1 MALGTTQ
8 AARADSIFVDMK
20 TNARNGKDQVGFRQE
35 TGFKIVKDEKGV
47 DTRQKIFAFHDFVS
61 GKLIGFTPKEEPTY
75 EDHNIKEFIGY
86 LTLADKG
93 QPNVAVRFRIGNYH
107 GRRMVGLIN
116 GALASDT
123 QDLFIRMTFSA
134 EGDKIGDWVLDNN
147 MAFLTVRKGD
157 ANGEKI
163 EPLYMDESGAPLVD
177 KEGKPL
183 PLPKPKEHEIS
194 RKKIL
199 DYTEADDIALNTV
212 VAITQVLE
220 AERAERKQSREQG
233 ATNAHAN
240 DDFDPREAAAAAAAA
255 PRG

>member
-1 MALGTTQ
+1 M
-8 AARADSIFVDMK
+8 
-20 TNARNGKDQVGFRQE
+20 
-35 TGFKIVKDEKGV
+35 
-47 DTRQKIFAFHDFVS
+47 
-61 GKLIGFTPKEEPTY
+61 IGFTPKEEPTY
-75 EDHNIKEFIGY
+75 DDQNINEWIGY

-107 GRRMVGLIN
+107 GRRMIGLIN

-123 QDLFIRMTFSA
+123 RDLFIRMTFAA
-134 EGDKIGDWVLDNN
+134 EGEKMGDRVVDKN

-157 ANGEKI
+157 ASGEKI

-183 PLPKPKEHEIS
+183 PLPLPKEVVIN
-194 RKKIL
+194 RKTVS
-199 DYTEADDIALNTV
+199 DYSEAEDIALNTV

-220 AERAERKQSREQG
+220 AERAERKQAREQG

-240 DDFDPREAAAAAAAA
+240 DDVDLREAAAAAAAA